1 MASSREVGRKPNTR
15 WCFCRRG
22 GLSLAK
28 GGAAPTKGPAL
39 NTGPVNIAVGGGC
52 IPNREEASRPASIIQ
67 CAEEGSCQKS
77 PDAENE

>member
-1 MASSREVGRKPNTR
+1 MELSTYRL
-15 WCFCRRG
+15 FCRQFASPN
-22 GLSLAK
+22 SLAFADRA
-28 GGAAPTKGPAL
+28 GAGPRATKGPAL

>member
-1 MASSREVGRKPNTR
+1 VSQSTVDIMNILATVVKPYLLSITAQRE
-15 WCFCRRG
+15 
-22 GLSLAK
+22 
-28 GGAAPTKGPAL
+28 GPAY